1 MEGESTKPKRKV
13 KIGKTKKTTTP
24 TPNAMRKIRLKPNL
38 EVQNKLKQWF
48 GCVRVTYNMALNALK
63 SKKYPLN
70 MFALRNRFVN
80 ACNIPKSKKYLLDT
94 PKHVR
99 EGGLTDLVTAVKQNL
114 QKGEHFEMKYR
125 SRKDVQSIV
134 IPKVAIKIL
143 KEEGTIKMYPT
154 YLQNALKVNVKEI
167 DKIENDCRLVM
178 DKLGRFYLHVPMHLE
193 YAFENQKGKNKC
205 WASLDPGVRT
215 FLTLYSPDGLA
226 LRFGHNDNLRLIRLC
241 KHLDKLV
248 SLKSKTKGR
257 KKRRLFKAEQRIRN
271 KVKNLVNDVHW
282 KVINY
287 LLSNFTDI
295 VIPPFAV
302 KEMSKKV
309 KRVINNK
316 TSRCLYNW
324 RHFTFRQRLIQKAK
338 SRNVNVFVRGEEF
351 TTKTCTNC
359 GNLNNVK
366 GKKIIRCPKCHLMVD
381 RDVSGARNIFL
392 KNVSM
397 HQH

>member
-1 MEGESTKPKRKV
+1 
-13 KIGKTKKTTTP
+13 
-24 TPNAMRKIRLKPNL
+24 
-38 EVQNKLKQWF
+38 
-48 GCVRVTYNMALNALK
+48 MALNALK

-99 EGGLTDLVTAVKQNL
+99 EGGLTDLVTAVKQNI
-114 QKGEHFEMKYR
+114 QKGGHFEMKYR
-125 SRKDVQSIV
+125 SKKDVQSIV
-134 IPKVAIKIL
+134 IPKVAIKLL
-143 KEEGTIKMYPT
+143 KDEGTLKMYPT
-154 YLQNALKVNVKEI
+154 FLQNALKANIKDV

-178 DKLGRFYLHVPMHLE
+178 DKLGRFYLHVPMHLD
-193 YAFENQKGKNKC
+193 YAFENQEGKKEC

-226 LRFGHNDNLRLIRLC
+226 LRFGHNDNIRFIRLC

-248 SLKSKTKGR
+248 SVKNETKGR

-271 KVKNLVNDVHW
+271 KIKNLVNDVHW

-295 VIPPFAV
+295 VIPPFAINDMT
-302 KEMSKKV
+302 KRTQ
-309 KRVINNK
+309 RVINNK
-316 TSRCLYNW
+316 TVRCLYSW
-324 RHFTFRQRLIQKAK
+324 RHFTFRQRLIQKARL
-338 SRNVNVFVRGEEF
+338 RNVNVFVRGEEF

-366 GKKIIRCPKCHLMVD
+366 GKKIISCPKCNLTVD

-397 HQH
+397 H